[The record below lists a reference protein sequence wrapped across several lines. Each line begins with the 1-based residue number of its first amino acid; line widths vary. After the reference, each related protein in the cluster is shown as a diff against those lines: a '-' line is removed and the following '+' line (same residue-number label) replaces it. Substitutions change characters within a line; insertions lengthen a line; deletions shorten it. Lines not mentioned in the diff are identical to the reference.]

1 MFNYILKIEL
11 NDGTIDE
18 RSFSSVGPVSIGE
31 IIEIRLLMGEA
42 FYRVVSVCHCDKGVI
57 LTLEAIYK

>member
-18 RSFSSVGPVSIGE
+18 RSFSSVGPVGICE
-31 IIEIRLLMGEA
+31 TIEINLLMGKVV
-42 FYRVVSVCHCDKGVI
+42 YRVVSVCHCDRGVI
-57 LTLEAIYK
+57 LTLEEIYK